1 MRTSDA
7 DDCPIKCNLE
17 IGAKELQSD
26 LIGKF
31 IACIIDSNWWV
42 GVVKEVSEGDSEVQ
56 LMQFNSGAKTFR
68 WPTIE
73 DICWIPSD
81 NILAIIKVPSQISE
95 KSRHY
100 TISNE
105 ELKEIT
111 KKYNS
116 WNS

>member
-26 LIGKF
+26 LLGKF

-56 LMQFNSGAKTFR
+56 LMQFNSGTKTK
-68 WPTIE
+68 E

-81 NILAIIKVPSQISE
+81 NILAIIKVPSQVSE
-95 KSRHY
+95 RVVTIRLVRKS
-100 TISNE
+100 
-105 ELKEIT
+105 
-111 KKYNS
+111 
-116 WNS
+116 